1 MEGSETQPCCFWTSQ
16 SRGMTADCWRPS
28 GNLAIHAFTCFR
40 LSALK
45 AKLSGWLAASLRTL
59 T

>member
-1 MEGSETQPCCFWTSQ
+1 
-16 SRGMTADCWRPS
+16 MTADCWRPS